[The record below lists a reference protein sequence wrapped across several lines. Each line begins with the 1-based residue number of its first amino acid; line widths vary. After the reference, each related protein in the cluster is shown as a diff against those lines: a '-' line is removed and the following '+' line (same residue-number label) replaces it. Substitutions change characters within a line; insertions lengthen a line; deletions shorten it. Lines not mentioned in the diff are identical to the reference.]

1 VEDSLVAAEDIEYV
15 ELYTSDERS
24 AVEYF
29 VSSFGFTLIAESAG
43 DGSHSSL
50 LRQGSVQLVV
60 TAGRGTEEF
69 LEAHGDGVADIAFA
83 CDDVNQAF
91 ETAVAAGAPAIG
103 SEPHRQAVSGLFGA
117 RHTLVARSAGSRF
130 PVGRTWVS
138 LPQSPVR
145 PAGRIRLLDH
155 VAVVVEGGTLADAAD
170 HYTSA
175 FGLPRYSDEYV
186 EIGEQGLD
194 SIVVRS
200 PSGGITF
207 TILEQDPAKKPG
219 QLEGFLARYGGSGVQ
234 HLAFLVDDIVSA
246 VRDYGDHGIDFLS
259 TPGAY
264 YDMLVERLPDVWG
277 EIADLRRTNVLAD
290 RDEWGYLLQLFTR
303 SPYQRNTMFY
313 ELVQRRG
320 ARGFGGANIKALYE
334 AVERDGLAAG

>member
-1 VEDSLVAAEDIEYV
+1 MAAEDIEYV
-15 ELYTSDERS
+15 ELYTCDERS

-29 VSSFGFTLIAESAG
+29 VSSFGFTRIAESAG

-60 TAGRGTEEF
+60 TAGRETEEF

-103 SEPHRQAVSGLFGA
+103 LEPHGPAVSGLFGT

-130 PVGRTWVS
+130 PAGRTWVS

-145 PAGRIRLLDH
+145 PAGHIRLLDH